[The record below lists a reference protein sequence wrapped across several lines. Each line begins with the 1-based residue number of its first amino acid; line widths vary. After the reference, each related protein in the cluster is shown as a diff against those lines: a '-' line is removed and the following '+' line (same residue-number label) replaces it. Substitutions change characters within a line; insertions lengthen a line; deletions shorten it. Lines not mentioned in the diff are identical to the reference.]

1 MDSDLVIILEAAL
14 EPTGLSWVGK
24 GTFEALFT
32 SPDQS
37 ASGSPP
43 VHGSYT
49 LLLSTSPPIFGEIGF
64 SGGSSTWVLFCI
76 ISLKMLAK
84 SFRLTGASEPAEA
97 SEGLAEGVVGG
108 ASSAVS
114 SDPAEGELKKDMI
127 HFGRCTDFK
136 ICQ

>member
-1 MDSDLVIILEAAL
+1 MLEAAF
-14 EPTGLSWVGK
+14 EPMGLSWVGK

-37 ASGSPP
+37 ARGSPP

-49 LLLSTSPPIFGEIGF
+49 LLLRTNPPIFGAMGF
-64 SGGSSTWVLFCI
+64 SGGSSTWVLFCMP
-76 ISLKMLAK
+76 ISLKSLAK
-84 SFRLTGASEPAEA
+84 SFRLTGASELAEA

-127 HFGRCTDFK
+127 QFGRCTDFK